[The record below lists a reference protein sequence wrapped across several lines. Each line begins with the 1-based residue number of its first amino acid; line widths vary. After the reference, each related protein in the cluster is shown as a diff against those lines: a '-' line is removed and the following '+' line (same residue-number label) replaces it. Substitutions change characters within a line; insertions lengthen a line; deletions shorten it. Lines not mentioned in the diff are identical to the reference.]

1 MPLINFKYS
10 DLCNLLGEQIPQET
24 LVQRIPMIGADMHD
38 TEPGCEDMGVEFF
51 PDRPDLYSV
60 EGLARALRAFLDI
73 EPGMRKYDVGSSGIE
88 VTVDPS
94 VKALRPWFLCGVVKD
109 VEIDDEFL
117 RSLMEL
123 QEKLH
128 ITIGRKRSKLAIGIH
143 DLDKVEPPFVYKL
156 VDPHS
161 VRFVP
166 LAMDEE
172 MDLAEI
178 LEKNEKGRAYAHLLD
193 GFDRYPIILDRNG
206 SVLSFPPIINGV
218 LTTVTTGRHN
228 LFIDVTGNDRKAVKG
243 ALDIVATAL
252 AERGGRIET
261 VIMHDGGDTF
271 ESPDLTP
278 SRREF
283 SAAACDKFLGTQ
295 LGPSGMVECL
305 RRMGMDAEADG
316 DTVKVTIPSVRLDIM
331 HDVDLYEDVAT
342 GYGFERFG
350 FKEHPVV
357 QTNGAFSPLT
367 TFSENI
373 RDVMIGLGF
382 NEVNTL
388 TLSNQHEEFEISG
401 LPEVDVVRLLNP
413 ITEDHTCLRPYLM
426 PSLVR
431 ILRHNKHR
439 DLPQRIF
446 EVGNVV
452 RDFHTQPRLCAMV
465 TASRTSFTEIKS
477 LTESVLREMQLD
489 YTLEPCDLPTFVP
502 GRGAKV
508 VMDGKEVGIFGEMAP
523 SVVVGYEITHPII
536 FMELDLEPI
545 VAEKRDTLF

>member
-1 MPLINFKYS
+1 MINFKYS

-178 LEKNEKGRAYAHLLD
+178 LEKSEKGRAYAHLLD

-316 DTVKVTIPSVRLDIM
+316 DTVKVTIPVSCT
-331 HDVDLYEDVAT
+331 H
-342 GYGFERFG
+342 
-350 FKEHPVV
+350 
-357 QTNGAFSPLT
+357 
-367 TFSENI
+367 
-373 RDVMIGLGF
+373 
-382 NEVNTL
+382 L
-388 TLSNQHEEFEISG
+388 TLPTI
-401 LPEVDVVRLLNP
+401 LL
-413 ITEDHTCLRPYLM
+413 
-426 PSLVR
+426 V
-431 ILRHNKHR
+431 
-439 DLPQRIF
+439 
-446 EVGNVV
+446 
-452 RDFHTQPRLCAMV
+452 
-465 TASRTSFTEIKS
+465 
-477 LTESVLREMQLD
+477 
-489 YTLEPCDLPTFVP
+489 
-502 GRGAKV
+502 
-508 VMDGKEVGIFGEMAP
+508 
-523 SVVVGYEITHPII
+523 
-536 FMELDLEPI
+536 
-545 VAEKRDTLF
+545 